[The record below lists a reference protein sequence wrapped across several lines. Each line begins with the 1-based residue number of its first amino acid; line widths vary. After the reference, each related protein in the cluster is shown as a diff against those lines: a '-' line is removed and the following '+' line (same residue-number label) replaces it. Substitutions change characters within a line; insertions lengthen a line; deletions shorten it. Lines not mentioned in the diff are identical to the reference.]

1 VRSEAKVEALQA
13 PDVGNPLVYERGADG
28 VIVGVEED
36 VGERVGGKEEGL
48 RRWKDV
54 MGRKFL
60 RGEDREFDYGVVDE
74 GEEFDDIEEE
84 ARGAQEDWFEGEEQ
98 AFVGDGHARGET
110 GVQDF
115 KTGRISLTVCEAKP
129 NWEMIH
135 HDHKQEIAVGA
146 RYCGIITEP
155 IKSPNID
162 VTNNHQTCVLPL
174 SSASICPK
182 TAESPPYRI
191 VTGCCSSSILHS

>member
-28 VIVGVEED
+28 EIVGVEED

-60 RGEDREFDYGVVDE
+60 RGEDGEFDYAVVDE
-74 GEEFDDIEEE
+74 GEEFDDIDEE
-84 ARGAQEDWFEGEEQ
+84 ARGAQEDWFAGEEQ
-98 AFVGDGHARGET
+98 AFVGDGILRGET

-115 KTGRISLTVCEAKP
+115 
-129 NWEMIH
+129 
-135 HDHKQEIAVGA
+135 
-146 RYCGIITEP
+146 
-155 IKSPNID
+155 
-162 VTNNHQTCVLPL
+162 
-174 SSASICPK
+174 
-182 TAESPPYRI
+182 
-191 VTGCCSSSILHS
+191 